1 VHKISRNGESP
12 SNKMALAS
20 YDVHSPY
27 GKFPTSRAAFRRKWD
42 GERHTTAQAG
52 HCQTCQ
58 SVWAVQECCNN
69 L

>member
-1 VHKISRNGESP
+1 
-12 SNKMALAS
+12 MALAS